1 MVVTEQMK
9 QSVEDQ
15 VGYLAIGRP
24 PRRGG
29 LPARGLEAQVDLAEE
44 HGPADIEEIRR
55 VREGEG
61 EHVRRAID
69 LAVVPIQPA
78 NERVVAE
85 NDGHARARPS
95 EEAQRLAQERLKSC
109 RS

>member
-1 MVVTEQMK
+1 MVVAEQME
-9 QSVEDQ
+9 QSVEHQ
-15 VGYLAIGRP
+15 VGHLAIRRP
-24 PRRGG
+24 PRRRG
-29 LPARGLEAQVDLAEE
+29 LAARGLEALVDLAED
-44 HGPADIEEIRR
+44 HGAAGIEEIGR
-55 VREGEG
+55 VREREG